1 MTQKEYCINY
11 TPQFGEFLKAKQVNH
26 FVTEADIIVIR
37 IQGWNDSPF
46 VMLLLEFAEWLIDH
60 ENDLSVN
67 PQGDGRKYHSGET
80 KSSISF
86 GKQFL
91 N

>member
-1 MTQKEYCINY
+1 MYFVNY
-11 TPQFGEFLKAKQVNH
+11 TNQFGEFLQQKQINH
-26 FVTEADIIVIR
+26 SVSDADIICIR
-37 IQGWNDSPF
+37 LSGWNDSPF

-67 PQGDGRKYHSGET
+67 PEGNGSKYHSGT
-80 KSSISF
+80 GKSSISF